1 MTTNRRRFLKSGA
14 ALTALSQRRV
24 LGANERI
31 RIGGI
36 GLGGRCRYLLNL
48 ARQEPGVEIVAL
60 CDVYEPR
67 LEEARAKIAPT
78 AELYVD
84 YRRLLERNDVDA
96 VIIGSPD
103 HWHVPMTI
111 DAVRA
116 GKDAYVEKP
125 LTKTIEEGPEV
136 ERAVRESRRVVQVGY
151 QQRSWE
157 HFIEAEKLIAAGK
170 LGDIT
175 LVLASWYQ
183 NYLGSEPGKYKVD
196 AAKLDWK
203 RWLGSAPDQPVDA
216 LRYHRWRWFWDFGG
230 GHLTDL
236 YSHYC
241 DVIHWYMRADTPKHA
256 QADGGVYLLKHLQC
270 PDTINAS
277 WDYGRFQVVYNGT
290 LICRLEGGNLI
301 FRGAKA
307 MMRINRDGFAVYP
320 EGVVPAEKTHYPP
333 PLAAMTSAHDGTID
347 HMRNFLDCVRNR
359 KEPNAPVQAGVTAA
373 RAAHL
378 GNLAYRKG
386 TRVDLVI

>member
-1 MTTNRRRFLKSGA
+1 MQRDRRNLLKAGA
-14 ALTALSQRRV
+14 VWTAVSRGRI
-24 LGANERI
+24 LGANDRI
-31 RIGGI
+31 RLGGI

-48 ARQEPGVEIVAL
+48 ARQQENTQVAAV

-67 LEEARAKIAPT
+67 IAETRAKVAPD
-78 AELYVD
+78 ADAVAD
-84 YRRLLERNDVDA
+84 YRALLERKDIDA

-116 GKDAYVEKP
+116 GKDVYVEKP
-125 LTKTIEEGPEV
+125 LTKTIEEGPKV
-136 ERAVRESRRVVQVGY
+136 EAAVRESGRVVQVGY

-157 HFIEAEKLIAAGK
+157 HFIAARELIASGK

-183 NYLGSEPGKYKVD
+183 NYLGSEPSKYKVD
-196 AAKLDWK
+196 ESKLNWK
-203 RWLGSAPDQPVDA
+203 RWLGNAPPQPVNA
-216 LRYHRWRWFWDFGG
+216 LRYFRWRWFWDFGG

-241 DVIHWYMRADTPKHA
+241 DVIHWYMGNDSPKRA
-256 QADGGVYLLKHLQC
+256 QADGGVYLLEHLEC

-277 WDYGRFQVVYNGT
+277 WDYGKFQVVYNGT
-290 LICRLEGGNLI
+290 LVCRLEGGNII
-301 FRGAKA
+301 FRGTKA
-307 MMRINRDGFAVYP
+307 MMKINRDGFAVYP
-320 EGVVPAEKTHYPP
+320 EGVIPAEKTQYPE
-333 PLAAMTSAHDGTID
+333 PLAAMKSARDGSVD
-347 HMRNFLDCVRNR
+347 HMRNFLECVRSR
-359 KEPNAPVQAGVTAA
+359 KAPNSTVHDAVMAA

-386 TRVDLVI
+386 ERIIC